1 MVINLVD
8 TYFKEAKT
16 MVTLI
21 IGKKGTGKTKKL
33 ITLANDAV
41 EASNGNVVVIE
52 KGSKLTYDVTHKA
65 RLIDTEQYSIS
76 GYDAFFGFLS
86 GLCAG
91 NYDVTDVLID
101 STLKIG
107 GQDFSAFSDFI
118 QKINV
123 LAAKTETKFTFLV
136 SADAKELPESL
147 DAISVKI

>member
-1 MVINLVD
+1 
-8 TYFKEAKT
+8 

-33 ITLANDAV
+33 INLTNEAV

-65 RLIDTEQYSIS
+65 RLIDTEQYAIA
-76 GYDAFFGFLS
+76 GYEAFFGFLS

-91 NYDVTDVLID
+91 NYDVTDVLVD

-107 GQDFSAFSDFI
+107 GQDFDAFAEFI
-118 QKINV
+118 TKINV

-136 SADAKELPESL
+136 SADETELPKSL

>member
-1 MVINLVD
+1 
-8 TYFKEAKT
+8 

-33 ITLANDAV
+33 INLTNEAV

-65 RLIDTEQYSIS
+65 RLIDTEQYAIT

-91 NYDVTDVLID
+91 NYDVTDVLVD

-107 GQDFSAFSDFI
+107 GQDFDAFAEFI
-118 QKINV
+118 TKINV

-136 SADAKELPESL
+136 SADESELPKSL
-147 DAISVKI
+147 DAVSVKI

>member
-1 MVINLVD
+1 
-8 TYFKEAKT
+8 

-21 IGKKGTGKTKKL
+21 IGKKGSGKTKKL
-33 ITLANDAV
+33 INLANEAV
-41 EASNGNVVVIE
+41 ESSDGNVVVIE

-65 RLIDTEQYSIS
+65 RLLDTEQYAIN

-91 NYDVTDVLID
+91 NYDITDVLVD

-107 GQDFSAFSDFI
+107 GQDFTALSDFI
-118 QKINV
+118 EKVNL
-123 LAAKTETKFTFLV
+123 LAVKSETKFTFLI
-136 SADAKELPESL
+136 SADEKDLPESL

>member
-1 MVINLVD
+1 
-8 TYFKEAKT
+8 

-21 IGKKGTGKTKKL
+21 IGKKGSGKTKKL
-33 ITLANDAV
+33 INLANEAV

-52 KGSKLTYDVTHKA
+52 KGSKLTYDITHKA
-65 RLIDTEQYSIS
+65 RLIDTEQYAIQ

-91 NYDVTDVLID
+91 NYDVTDVLVD

-107 GQDFSAFSDFI
+107 GQDFNEFAEFVT
-118 QKINV
+118 KINV

-136 SADAKELPESL
+136 SADESGLPKSL

>member
-1 MVINLVD
+1 
-8 TYFKEAKT
+8 

-33 ITLANDAV
+33 INLANEAV

-52 KGSKLTYDVTHKA
+52 KGSKLTYDITHKA
-65 RLIDTEQYSIS
+65 RLIDTEQYTIQ

-91 NYDVTDVLID
+91 NYDVTDVLVD

-107 GQDFSAFSDFI
+107 GQDFNEFADFI
-118 QKINV
+118 TKINV

-136 SADAKELPESL
+136 SADDSELPKSL